1 MIALTEDK
9 RMLGYGVMTPYSNI
23 FCFATTRRGGFS
35 KGDYASFNCTPYTGD
50 DAESVRRN
58 QELLCNSMP
67 QQPKEL
73 VIPFQTHSTKVEVI
87 DEKYLNATSDER
99 TATLQGVDA
108 LITKEPGCCI
118 CISTADCIPILLYD
132 RKSQVVAAAHAGW
145 RGTVNYIAGHTLDRM
160 RALYGTDGKDV
171 IACIGPGISLPSFEV
186 GEEVYEAFRRMR
198 ALYGTDGKDVI
209 ACIGPGISLPSFEV
223 GEEVYEAF
231 RTNGFAMD
239 YISEWKPET
248 HKHHIDLWAANRI
261 QLLDFGV
268 PGEQIETSGICT
280 YMRHDEFFSARRLG
294 IKSGRILSGIMI
306 VDTKPQLF

>member
-1 MIALTEDK
+1 MEEK
-9 RMLGYGVMTPYSNI
+9 K
-23 FCFATTRRGGFS
+23 GFS
-35 KGDYASFNCTPYTGD
+35 K
-50 DAESVRRN
+50 
-58 QELLCNSMP
+58 
-67 QQPKEL
+67 K
-73 VIPFQTHSTKVEVI
+73 
-87 DEKYLNATSDER
+87 LNAFFAGKGFYIVLFLCAAVIGVSAWMMAAGNKTMAEDVSDVNSARFENKR
-99 TATLQGVDA
+99 VETII
-108 LITKEPGCCI
+108 ITPQPEAAASLEEPVEEEAPAV
-118 CISTADCIPILLYD
+118 STEGLAENAAAAAEET
-132 RKSQVVAAAHAGW
+132 SQVWREGDVMEVAAPMYIWPVSGNVARSHDMETLYYDQTMGDWRTHEGIDIAAPLGTEVAAAHAGW
-145 RGTVNYIAGHTLDRM
+145 RGTVNYIAGHTLD
-160 RALYGTDGKDV
+160 
-171 IACIGPGISLPSFEV
+171 
-186 GEEVYEAFRRMR
+186 RMR

-248 HKHHIDLWAANRI
+248 HKHHIDLWAANRM

-306 VDTKPQLF
+306 VDTKP